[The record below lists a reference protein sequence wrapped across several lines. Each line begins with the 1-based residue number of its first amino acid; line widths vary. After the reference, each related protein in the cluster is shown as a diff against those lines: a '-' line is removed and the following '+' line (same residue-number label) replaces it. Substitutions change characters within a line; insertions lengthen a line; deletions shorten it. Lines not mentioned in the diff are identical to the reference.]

1 MIKEEIIAEIRNAIK
16 KLGYTKESDVLL
28 IKSIDEYRHEVYI
41 NSKYFGIWD
50 SERKTFVD

>member
-16 KLGYTKESDVLL
+16 KLGYTKESDMLL
-28 IKSIDEYRHEVYI
+28 IKSIDEHRHEVYM
-41 NSKYFGIWD
+41 NNKYFGIWD

>member
-16 KLGYTKESDVLL
+16 KLGYTKESDMLL
-28 IKSIDEYRHEVYI
+28 IKSIDEHRHEVYM

>member
-1 MIKEEIIAEIRNAIK
+1 MIKEEIITEIRNAVK
-16 KLGYTKESDVLL
+16 KLGYTKESDMLL
-28 IKSIDEYRHEVYI
+28 IKSIDEHRHEVYM

>member
-16 KLGYTKESDVLL
+16 KLGYKKESDVLL

>member
-1 MIKEEIIAEIRNAIK
+1 MIKEEINAEIRNAIK
-16 KLGYTKESDVLL
+16 KLGYTKESDMLL
-28 IKSIDEYRHEVYI
+28 IKSIDEHRHEVYM